1 MARITTSDAAPSGDI
16 RFAFAFDSFSF
27 DSKTTA
33 YVTDDPVTIAEA
45 QAHPWLQVE
54 DDAALAVDP
63 YIEPAPAT
71 DDEETAF

>member
-45 QAHPWLQVE
+45 LAHPWLEV
-54 DDAALAVDP
+54 DADVA
-63 YIEPAPAT
+63 PAPAPVKT
-71 DDEETAF
+71 DTEDKETAF